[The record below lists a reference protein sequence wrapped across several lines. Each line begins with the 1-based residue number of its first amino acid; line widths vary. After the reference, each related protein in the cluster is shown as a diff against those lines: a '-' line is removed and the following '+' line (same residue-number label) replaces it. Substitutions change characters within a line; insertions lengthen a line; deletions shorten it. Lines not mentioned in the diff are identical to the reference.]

1 MRTRL
6 LPGVT
11 NGLVLAGSRL
21 LAVGLVMRFHTAW
34 GLTVVMLVLVA
45 AVEFLFYAT
54 ITVAAVMIALIVWL
68 TWHRYA
74 FDKPITQD
82 AFRITPRKREEKAA

>member
-1 MRTRL
+1 L
-6 LPGVT
+6 LVRG
-11 NGLVLAGSRL
+11 
-21 LAVGLVMRFHTAW
+21 VGLDRRFHTAW
-34 GLTVVMLVLVA
+34 GLTMVQLVLVA

-54 ITVAAVMIALIVWL
+54 ITVAAVMVALIVWL

-82 AFRITPRKREEKAA
+82 AFRLTPRKREGKTA